1 MLGRIV
7 RLILIIIVINQ
18 NSVFANNEKS
28 DDILL
33 LQLDK
38 MIANRKIFQ
47 EKIEREIADFQRT
60 LGYADDDKFRF
71 KILGS
76 LFEKYR
82 SFLIDTAFVV
92 AKQRIK
98 VSKALGRNQQDESL
112 MNLADVLNKMGRH
125 QSALAILDGMER
137 TPYVKH
143 STYFYYLYHTIYL
156 SCYNE
161 EIEPSLQKI
170 YYQKM
175 RYYKDTLI
183 SISPPSSSSYI
194 MNQCGLLKM
203 DGKEDVALSIL
214 KSYYEKDGNKNPDRA
229 RMEYL
234 MAELYL
240 AKRDTVNAKHYLILS
255 SITDIGNA
263 KKVYMSLQRLATI
276 LYKEGD
282 VERAYNYITCAL
294 EDINFGKARYR
305 ILDIVEYLPII
316 NTANNLRVANNK
328 IRLVYFSLT
337 LFALFSMLAVALI
350 FVYKKNVK
358 LIKAQLSLESQN
370 RCLQEMADNLAKMN
384 RQIKEVNHIKEEYIG
399 LLFNICSEY
408 ISRQEENRKA
418 LIRIINTGQM
428 SEVAKLAYSQSSAS
442 NELKNFMN
450 QFDTIFLSIFPNFI
464 EVFNESMNEM
474 DKIYPKEGELL
485 TPELRIYALIRMGI
499 ADNSKIANFLH
510 YSLQTVY
517 NYRMKIRNKLLVSE
531 KDLLVHLFNI

>member
-1 MLGRIV
+1 M
-7 RLILIIIVINQ
+7 VIGVCLNL
-18 NSVFANNEKS
+18 NSVLANDGKKE
-28 DDILL
+28 DILL
-33 LQLDK
+33 LRLDN
-38 MIANRKIFQ
+38 MVANRNIYQKEI
-47 EKIEREIADFQRT
+47 EKEISDLQRT
-60 LGYADDDKFRF
+60 LGYADDDEFRF

-98 VSKALGRNQQDESL
+98 VSKTLGRNQQDESS
-112 MNLADVLNKMGRH
+112 MNMADVLNKMGRH
-125 QSALAILDGMER
+125 QNALAILDGMER

-161 EIEPSLQKI
+161 EIEPGAQKT
-170 YYQKM
+170 YFQKM
-175 RYYKDTLI
+175 RRYKDTLV
-183 SISPPSSSSYI
+183 SISPPSSTSYI
-194 MNQCGLLKM
+194 MNKCGLLKM
-203 DGKEDVALSIL
+203 NGKEDAALSLL
-214 KSYYEKDGNKNPDRA
+214 KNYYEKNANENPDRA

-240 AKRDTVNAKHYLILS
+240 AKRDTTNAKHYLILS

-263 KKVYMSLQRLATI
+263 KKVYMSLQRLAAI
-276 LYKEGD
+276 LYREGD

-316 NTANNLRVANNK
+316 NAANNLRVMNNK
-328 IRLVYFSLT
+328 IRLIYFSLT

-350 FVYKKNVK
+350 FVYKKNIK
-358 LIKAQLSLESQN
+358 LVKAQLSLENQN
-370 RCLQEMADNLAKMN
+370 SCLQEMANNLAQMN

-408 ISRQEENRKA
+408 ISRQEEHRKA

-464 EVFNESMNEM
+464 EVFNGYMNDIE
-474 DKIYPKEGELL
+474 KIYPKEGELL
-485 TPELRIYALIRMGI
+485 TPELRIYALIRLGI
-499 ADNSKIANFLH
+499 TDNSKIANFLH

-517 NYRMKIRNKLLVSE
+517 NYRMKIRNRLLVSE
-531 KDLLVHLFNI
+531 KDLLAHLYNI

>member
-161 EIEPSLQKI
+161 EIEPSLQKF
-170 YYQKM
+170 YFQKM

>member
-92 AKQRIK
+92 ARQRIK

-337 LFALFSMLAVALI
+337 LFALFSMLTVALI

-464 EVFNESMNEM
+464 EVFNESMNEVE
-474 DKIYPKEGELL
+474 KIYPKEGELL

>member
-71 KILGS
+71 KILGN

-183 SISPPSSSSYI
+183 SISPPNSSSYI

>member
-161 EIEPSLQKI
+161 EIEPSLQKN
-170 YYQKM
+170 YFQKM

-214 KSYYEKDGNKNPDRA
+214 KSYYEKDGNKNPDKA

>member
-38 MIANRKIFQ
+38 MIANRKFFQ

-71 KILGS
+71 KILGN

-161 EIEPSLQKI
+161 EIEPSLQKF
-170 YYQKM
+170 YFQKM

-214 KSYYEKDGNKNPDRA
+214 KSYYEKDGNKNPDKA

-316 NTANNLRVANNK
+316 NTANNLRVANHK
-328 IRLVYFSLT
+328 IRLIYFSLT

-350 FVYKKNVK
+350 FVHKKNVK

>member
-161 EIEPSLQKI
+161 EIEPSLQKF
-170 YYQKM
+170 YFQKM

-214 KSYYEKDGNKNPDRA
+214 KSYYEKDGKKNPDKA

-316 NTANNLRVANNK
+316 NTANNLRVANHK
-328 IRLVYFSLT
+328 IRLIYFSLT

-350 FVYKKNVK
+350 FVHKKNVK

>member
-161 EIEPSLQKI
+161 EIEPSLQKN
-170 YYQKM
+170 YFQKM

>member
-38 MIANRKIFQ
+38 MIANRKFFQ

-161 EIEPSLQKI
+161 EIEPSLQKK
-170 YYQKM
+170 YFQKM

-214 KSYYEKDGNKNPDRA
+214 KSYYEKDGNKNPDKA

-350 FVYKKNVK
+350 FVHKKNVK

-474 DKIYPKEGELL
+474 EKIYPKEGELL

>member
-161 EIEPSLQKI
+161 EIEPSLQKN
-170 YYQKM
+170 YFQKM

-384 RQIKEVNHIKEEYIG
+384 RKIKEVNHIKEEYIG

-474 DKIYPKEGELL
+474 EKIYPKEGELL

>member
-161 EIEPSLQKI
+161 EIEPSLQKN

-474 DKIYPKEGELL
+474 EKIYPKEGELL

>member
-71 KILGS
+71 KILGN

-183 SISPPSSSSYI
+183 SISPPNSSSYI

-337 LFALFSMLAVALI
+337 LFALFPCWLL
-350 FVYKKNVK
+350 
-358 LIKAQLSLESQN
+358 LLSLFIKK
-370 RCLQEMADNLAKMN
+370 C
-384 RQIKEVNHIKEEYIG
+384 QI
-399 LLFNICSEY
+399 
-408 ISRQEENRKA
+408 
-418 LIRIINTGQM
+418 
-428 SEVAKLAYSQSSAS
+428 
-442 NELKNFMN
+442 
-450 QFDTIFLSIFPNFI
+450 D
-464 EVFNESMNEM
+464 
-474 DKIYPKEGELL
+474 
-485 TPELRIYALIRMGI
+485 
-499 ADNSKIANFLH
+499 
-510 YSLQTVY
+510 
-517 NYRMKIRNKLLVSE
+517 
-531 KDLLVHLFNI
+531 

>member
-161 EIEPSLQKI
+161 EIEPSLQKK

>member
-161 EIEPSLQKI
+161 EIEPSLQKN
-170 YYQKM
+170 YFQKM

-474 DKIYPKEGELL
+474 EKIYPKEGELL

>member
-1 MLGRIV
+1 MLGK
-7 RLILIIIVINQ
+7 LIHLIVIGICLNL
-18 NSVFANNEKS
+18 NLVLANDEKKEN
-28 DDILL
+28 ILL
-33 LQLDK
+33 FRLDN
-38 MIANRKIFQ
+38 MIASRNIYQNKM
-47 EKIEREIADFQRT
+47 EREIADLQRT
-60 LGYADDDKFRF
+60 LGYADDDESRF
-71 KILGS
+71 EILGS

-98 VSKALGRNQQDESL
+98 VSKTLERNQQDESS
-112 MNLADVLNKMGRH
+112 MNMADVLNKMGRH

-137 TPYVKH
+137 TSYVRH

-161 EIEPSLQKI
+161 EIEPSVQKI
-170 YYQKM
+170 YFQKM
-175 RYYKDTLI
+175 RCYKDTLV
-183 SISPPSSSSYI
+183 SISPPSSTSYI
-194 MNQCGLLKM
+194 MNRCGLLKM
-203 DGKEDVALSIL
+203 DGKEDAALFLL
-214 KSYYEKDGNKNPDRA
+214 KNYYEKNANKNPDRA

-240 AKRDTVNAKHYLILS
+240 AKRDTANAKHYLILS

-263 KKVYMSLQRLATI
+263 KKVYMSLQRLAAI

-316 NTANNLRVANNK
+316 NAANNLRVMNNK
-328 IRLVYFSLT
+328 IRLIYFSLT

-350 FVYKKNVK
+350 LVYKKNIKLVK
-358 LIKAQLSLESQN
+358 VQLSLENQN
-370 RCLQEMADNLAKMN
+370 RCLQEMADNLAQKN

-464 EVFNESMNEM
+464 GVFNEFMNDIE
-474 DKIYPKEGELL
+474 KIYPKEGELL
-485 TPELRIYALIRMGI
+485 TPELRIYALIRLGI
-499 ADNSKIANFLH
+499 TDNSKIANFLH

-517 NYRMKIRNKLLVSE
+517 NYRMKIRSRLFVSE
-531 KDLLVHLFNI
+531 KDLLTHLHNI

>member
-38 MIANRKIFQ
+38 MIANRKFFQ

-112 MNLADVLNKMGRH
+112 MNLADVLNKMGRR
-125 QSALAILDGMER
+125 QSALAILDRMER

-161 EIEPSLQKI
+161 EIEPSLQKK
-170 YYQKM
+170 YFQKM

-316 NTANNLRVANNK
+316 NTANNLRVTNNK